1 MIKIASGPSGHG
13 FAGKPSDHWDSQK
26 RKPKDLFFIHSIVQ
40 DRIDNQ
46 MQREHRVR
54 YAAELVL
61 VCIICY
67 LLCIKYSAVSAPENM
82 LGWW

>member
-1 MIKIASGPSGHG
+1 MATDLLVSLRPLG
-13 FAGKPSDHWDSQK
+13 FSNEKTKRFVLYSQY
-26 RKPKDLFFIHSIVQ
+26 
-40 DRIDNQ
+40 RIDNQ

-61 VCIICY
+61 VCLICY

-82 LGWW
+82 LRWW